1 MPHYIKVNRT
11 ASTNTYL
18 SRLAATLP
26 GGTVIYTPS
35 QTGGRGQQGNRWES
49 EDGKNLTFS
58 MLLKRPPVAARDQF
72 CLSEAAAMATVDALT
87 GVAGDDGFSV
97 KWPNDVYWHDSKIG
111 GILIEHSLDGMA
123 IAHSI
128 VGMGLNVN
136 QQCFVSGAPNPV
148 SLLNI
153 TGREHDLDALMRQV
167 CAGIEGQIA
176 ALADEKARAELH
188 RRYMAA
194 LYCNDGVPH
203 PFEDASG
210 RRFMASVAGIAPD
223 GTLTLRHEDG
233 ATHDYLFKEVK
244 HIINHVAL

>member
-1 MPHYIKVNRT
+1 MPHYIKVSQT

-35 QTGGRGQQGNRWES
+35 QTAGRGQKGNSWES

-58 MLLKRPPVAARDQF
+58 MLLKRPPVKARDQF
-72 CLSEAAAMATVDALT
+72 YLSEAAAIAVVEALT
-87 GVAGDDGFSV
+87 AEAGDGFAV
-97 KWPNDVYWHDSKIG
+97 KWPNDVYWQDKKVCG
-111 GILIEHSLDGMA
+111 MLIENSLNGTD
-123 IAHSI
+123 IATSI
-128 VGMGLNVN
+128 IGIGINVN
-136 QQCFVSGAPNPV
+136 QERFVSDAPNPV

-153 TGREHDLDALMRQV
+153 TGHEHDLEALLKQV
-167 CAGIEGQIA
+167 CSSIEQVVNSLG
-176 ALADEKARAELH
+176 DDTARQDLH

-194 LYCNDGVPH
+194 LYRNNGAMH

-210 RRFMASVAGIAPD
+210 HRFMATIDGIAPD

-233 ATHDYLFKEVK
+233 TTHDYLFKEVK
-244 HIINHVAL
+244 HIISGISL